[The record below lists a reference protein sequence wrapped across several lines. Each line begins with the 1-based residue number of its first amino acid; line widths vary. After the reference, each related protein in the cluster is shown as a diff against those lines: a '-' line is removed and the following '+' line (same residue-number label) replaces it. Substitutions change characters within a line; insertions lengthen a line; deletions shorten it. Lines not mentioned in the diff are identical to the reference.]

1 MAGRFAHPA
10 RIAPPLQGELKVDV
24 RLILASASPR
34 RKELLT
40 QLGVSYVCDPADID
54 ETPLAGEVPGDYV
67 ERMAREKAAAVA
79 SRYSM
84 PEHVVLAADTT
95 VVLDDEILGKPR
107 DHFHG
112 LAMLA
117 RLSGRC
123 HSVLTAVCLQHSGGT
138 TCERVETKVQFVS
151 LTREICEAYLATDE
165 PWDKAGGYGI
175 QGLGG
180 AFVRSLEGS
189 YSNVVGLPLCETW
202 QLLASKGI
210 TTALEQ
216 NIE

>member
-1 MAGRFAHPA
+1 MAT
-10 RIAPPLQGELKVDV
+10 V

-34 RKELLT
+34 RRELLT

-54 ETPLAGEVPGDYV
+54 ETPLGGEIPGDYV

-79 SRYSM
+79 GRYSM
-84 PEHVVLAADTT
+84 HEHAVLAADTT

-123 HSVLTAVCLQHSGGT
+123 HSVLTAVCLQHGAGSS
-138 TCERVETKVQFVS
+138 CELVETKVQFVS
-151 LTREICEAYLATDE
+151 LARETCEAYLATDE

-180 AFVRSLEGS
+180 AFVRSLAGS

-202 QLLASKGI
+202 QLLVSNGI
-210 TTALEQ
+210 TTTLEQ
-216 NIE
+216 SVE

>member
-1 MAGRFAHPA
+1 M
-10 RIAPPLQGELKVDV
+10 DV

-34 RKELLT
+34 RRELLT
-40 QLGVSYVCDPADID
+40 QLGVNYVCDPADID
-54 ETPLAGEVPGDYV
+54 ETPLAGEVPGEYV
-67 ERMAREKAAAVA
+67 ERMAREKATAVA

-123 HSVLTAVCLQHSGGT
+123 HSVLTAVCLQHSAGT

-151 LTREICEAYLATDE
+151 LTREVCEAYLATDE

>member
-1 MAGRFAHPA
+1 M
-10 RIAPPLQGELKVDV
+10 DV

-34 RKELLT
+34 RRELLT
-40 QLGVSYVCDPADID
+40 QLGASYVCDPADID
-54 ETPLAGEVPGDYV
+54 ETPLAGEVPGEYV

-79 SRYSM
+79 RRYSM

-123 HSVLTAVCLQHSGGT
+123 HSVMTAVCLQHSAGT

-151 LTREICEAYLATDE
+151 LTREVCEAYLATDE

-216 NIE
+216 NVE